1 MGEEGRV
8 EEGRE
13 DKKSWEE
20 VSSKKKKEKK
30 RGNYGIRLILRFSS
44 HEDVVSKVFRMWDY
58 KQIKGSLMC
67 PSF

>member
-1 MGEEGRV
+1 MGEEGRA

-20 VSSKKKKEKK
+20 VSRKKKKEKK
-30 RGNYGIRLILRFSS
+30 KGNYGICLILWFSS
-44 HEDVVSKVFRMWDY
+44 REDVVSKVFRMWDY

-67 PSF
+67 PRF